1 MGARSRRTQRTLA
14 TLLRLIPLLA
24 LLELS
29 GIAHVVADFFEV
41 VIASGHHDSDCD
53 DDQGGRPCDPGCAGC
68 HCAHGGPTV
77 PSAAL
82 KFVGLPRMVGML
94 ESCPPQALYAPSP
107 ARAPPFRPPRYA

>member
-1 MGARSRRTQRTLA
+1 MGARRRRIPRKLA
-14 TLLRLIPLLA
+14 ALLRLIPLLA
-24 LLELS
+24 VLELS

-53 DDQGGRPCDPGCAGC
+53 DDQGGRPCDPGCAAC

-77 PSAAL
+77 PSAGAQS
-82 KFVGLPRMVGML
+82 VGQPRMICTL
-94 ESCPPQALYAPSP
+94 ESCPPQALFAPSP